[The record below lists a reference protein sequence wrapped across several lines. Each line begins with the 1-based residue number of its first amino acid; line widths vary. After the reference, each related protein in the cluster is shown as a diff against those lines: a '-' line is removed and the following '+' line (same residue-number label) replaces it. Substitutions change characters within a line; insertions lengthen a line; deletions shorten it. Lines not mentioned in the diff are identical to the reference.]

1 MVADSDEEG
10 QVVDIEPPD
19 PTIKSTTEALRLVD
33 DLKEFASTKL
43 QEEILVSRLS
53 SVGQRF

>member
-10 QVVDIEPPD
+10 QVVDIEPLD
-19 PTIKSTTEALRLVD
+19 PTIESTTEALRLVD
-33 DLKEFASTKL
+33 DLKKFASTKL
-43 QEEILVSRLS
+43 QEEILVSKLS

>member
-1 MVADSDEEG
+1 M
-10 QVVDIEPPD
+10 DIEPLD
-19 PTIKSTTEALRLVD
+19 PTIESTTEALRLVG

-43 QEEILVSRLS
+43 QEEILVSKLS